1 MKRNYFPIT
10 TVACLSVMV
19 VLTLAACSKSNNN
32 SGVTTQGNLSATVG
46 SSSFSA
52 MSTFGFY
59 SQSLALI
66 GVLGY
71 TIQSS
76 DTTLIQLEMA
86 YIPPVNKT
94 FSSDSIS
101 ELGLSY
107 QAGSK
112 HYGAFLGQGSVV
124 INLSTADTVLHNLAG
139 TFSGVVYN
147 DLNASDSVVITNG
160 KFNTGYTVSQ

>member
-1 MKRNYFPIT
+1 MKLFSPT
-10 TVACLSVMV
+10 LLV
-19 VLTLAACSKSNNN
+19 LAAFVFVVGCSKSNNS
-32 SGVTTQGNLSATVG
+32 SGVSTQGNLSATTG
-46 SSSFSA
+46 ASSFSA
-52 MSTFGFY
+52 TSTYGFY

-86 YIPPVNKT
+86 YIPPVNKS
-94 FSSDSIS
+94 FSSDSVS
-101 ELGLSY
+101 ELGMSY
-107 QAGSK
+107 QIGNK

-124 INLSTADTVLHNLAG
+124 INLSIADTVLHNLAG

-147 DLNASDSVVITNG
+147 DLNANDSVIITNG
-160 KFNTGYTVSQ
+160 KFNTGYTVSP